1 MLLPWCFSAFYDFTC
16 KLSAFKKC
24 TARKK
29 HISGYLFSKTNQSL
43 SPLPYLLLKITNKN
57 NKKSNLGRSCKFSS
71 LRNSP
76 LRRTFERQAQ
86 LWKAMPTY
94 NQAFPTGV
102 FEIHVIGYVSDEFI
116 SWQQS
121 YFKNRFRYLA
131 NSALTSIFAGRN
143 FFSKF
148 FDQ

>member
-16 KLSAFKKC
+16 KLSAFEKC

-57 NKKSNLGRSCKFSS
+57 NKKSNFGLSCKFLVRDIS
-71 LRNSP
+71 NYV
-76 LRRTFERQAQ
+76 E
-86 LWKAMPTY
+86 LWMTMLNFNWTLPT
-94 NQAFPTGV
+94 TV

-116 SWQQS
+116 SWQQTVV
-121 YFKNRFRYLA
+121 FQK
-131 NSALTSIFAGRN
+131 
-143 FFSKF
+143 
-148 FDQ
+148 